1 MELGAHTG
9 IGLRVPKR
17 GGPGVRACRR
27 TTVTKTRKAEHT
39 MTGPDTHTGGFSPHV
54 LREYAL
60 LADGERG
67 ALVGPRGDIAWMCA
81 PQWDSEGVF
90 SSLIGGAGTY
100 AVSPAGTYVW
110 GGFYEPGSLIWHN
123 RWVTDGGIIE
133 CREALAFPGDRRR
146 AVILRRIIACENDA
160 VVHIV
165 LHPQPGFGR
174 HHARWT
180 RTSDQWTAK
189 AGTSRL
195 RWTGCPNARPD
206 TGGRGAHALVAE
218 LRLSAGEHHDLVL
231 EIGDAP
237 LPDTH
242 VDAEEA
248 WSATVYAWSQA
259 VPNLTGT
266 LADRDARHAYAVL
279 RGLTSSGGGM
289 VAAAT
294 LGLPERA
301 EQGRNYDYRYVWL
314 RDQCFAG
321 QAVAAT
327 GPYPLLDDAVH
338 FVTERVLS
346 DGPKLAPAYTVTG
359 NPVPDEHTLGLP
371 GYPGGNGVAG
381 NHVNAQLQLDVLG
394 EALMLYAAAAEHDH
408 LQLDDWRAVETAVS
422 VIEQRWKK
430 PEAGIWELDDRC
442 WTESRL
448 ICVAGLRAI
457 STHAPAAQAGRWLP
471 LADAILSHTA
481 STSLHPSGR
490 WQRAPDDDR
499 LDAALLLP
507 PIRGAVA
514 AEDPR
519 TVATLEAVR
528 SELAQEGYLY
538 RFRQQPGPLADSEGA
553 FLLCGFL
560 MALATHQQGHQTE
573 AMRWFER
580 SRAACGP
587 PGLFTEE
594 FDVAQR
600 QLRGNIPQAFVHAL
614 LLESSVRLA
623 RPWNTPRPSSG

>member
-1 MELGAHTG
+1 MTDSGTG
-9 IGLRVPKR
+9 
-17 GGPGVRACRR
+17 
-27 TTVTKTRKAEHT
+27 
-39 MTGPDTHTGGFSPHV
+39 TGEFPPHV

-81 PQWDSEGVF
+81 PRWDSEGVF
-90 SSLIGGAGTY
+90 SSLIGGEGTY

-110 GGFYEPGSLIWHN
+110 GGFYEPGSLIWHS
-123 RWVTDGGIIE
+123 RWITQGGIVE

-160 VVHIV
+160 VVRVV
-165 LHPQPGFGR
+165 LDPQPGFGR
-174 HHARWT
+174 HRARWT
-180 RTSDQWTAK
+180 HTADHWTSK
-189 AGTSRL
+189 AGTSHL
-195 RWTGCPNARPD
+195 RWTGCPTARPD
-206 TGGRGAHALVAE
+206 TSGHGAHVLVAE
-218 LRLSAGEHHDLVL
+218 VRLSAGEHHDLVL
-231 EIGDAP
+231 EIGDGP
-237 LPDTH
+237 LPGTP
-242 VDAEEA
+242 VDADEA
-248 WSATVYAWSQA
+248 WSATAHTWSQA
-259 VPNLTGT
+259 VPDLTGT

-314 RDQCFAG
+314 RDQCFTG
-321 QAVAAT
+321 QAVAAA

-346 DGPKLAPAYTVTG
+346 DGPKVAPAYTITG
-359 NPVPDEHTLGLP
+359 NPVPDEHTLDLP
-371 GYPGGNGVAG
+371 GYPGGNATTG

-394 EALMLYAAAAEHDH
+394 EALMLYTAAAEHDH
-408 LQLDDWRAVETAVS
+408 LQLDDWRAVETAAS
-422 VIEQRWKK
+422 AIEQRWKK
-430 PEAGIWELDDRC
+430 PEAGIWELDDKC

-457 STHAPAAQAGRWLP
+457 STHAPATQAGRWLP
-471 LADAILSHTA
+471 LADAILAHTA
-481 STSLHPSGR
+481 TTSLHPSGR
-490 WQRAPDDDR
+490 WQRAPDDER

-514 AEDPR
+514 ADDPR
-519 TVATLEAVR
+519 TVATLKALR

-560 MALATHQQGHQTE
+560 MALATHQQGHETE
-573 AMRWFER
+573 AMHWFER
-580 SRAACGP
+580 NRAACGP

-594 FDVAQR
+594 FDVSQR
-600 QLRGNIPQAFVHAL
+600 QLRGNMPQAFVHAL

-623 RPWNTPRPSSG
+623 RPWNAPRPGSDG